1 MRPDRQAHSAHDERS
16 ELPPIVHGMS
26 SPADSQALRQ
36 LLDRFVAAHV
46 IDTDGVLSARVLSD
60 RNGNYLA
67 VAVRSEHA
75 AQLPEHFEG
84 VRVLVNEQQPGRV
97 AAGPLR

>member
-1 MRPDRQAHSAHDERS
+1 
-16 ELPPIVHGMS
+16 MS
-26 SPADSQALRQ
+26 GPADSQALRQ

-46 IDTDGVLSARVLSD
+46 IDADGVLSARVMSD
-60 RNGNYLA
+60 LDGYYLE

-75 AQLPEHFEG
+75 DQLPEHFEG
-84 VRVLVNEQQPGRV
+84 VRVLVSERQPGRV